1 MSKKSM
7 TEEKDD
13 RLFLSP
19 KVNQYGSHMI
29 MTNVNKPTK
38 IKYLSIDT
46 RFCDEYNYNKTA
58 NFQFTLPNKLTDI
71 KSISIMNIELPMSF
85 YNISSALGNNTFSIQ
100 FANGTSK
107 VITIPDGNYD
117 SSGVLKTQLNTLLTG
132 TNIAFDISGS
142 YPTFNDSSS
151 NPVILHFDTGSLGLF
166 DKFNLKSKF
175 GWLLGFRQPS
185 YTISAN
191 STILGESFYQLSS
204 PRYLYLVIDEFSNTN
219 PNSFLTE
226 LPTHSINKNIIARIS
241 LNRTIYPFG
250 SVLVANFINGYLLS
264 DTRNYYNKIDIQKM
278 NIQLVDEYGRP
289 INLNGL
295 DFSFSMML
303 EYE

>member
-1 MSKKSM
+1 M

-38 IKYLSIDT
+38 VKYLSIDT

-85 YNISSALGNNTFSIQ
+85 YNISLALGNNTFSIQ
-100 FANGTSK
+100 FTNGTTT

-117 SSGVLKTQLNTLLTG
+117 LTSVGNTNLKTQLNTLLTG
-132 TNIAFDISGS
+132 TNITFDISGS
-142 YPTFNDSSS
+142 YATFIGS
-151 NPVILHFDTGSLGLF
+151 NSAALHFDTGSLGLF

-175 GWLLGFRQPS
+175 GWLLGFRQPYYVLS
-185 YTISAN
+185 S
-191 STILGESFYQLSS
+191 SILGESFYQLSS

-250 SVLVANFINGYLLS
+250 SILLANFINGYLLS